1 MQLYSSTKACTY
13 QGYTTNVIWSL
24 NVFIAQDQSTSTIR
38 PTTPPQL
45 CFCTNFLGFNV
56 IGWPLWFNE
65 SGSYSVPFLHFDV
78 AFGVCHFQSYYK
90 LQDNQVYHLF
100 ILGFIQNELF
110 VLERTIYKC
119 ITLITSLSN
128 LVRNTLRLSISRYLS
143 CPSKWRVQ
151 QQTQKCYV
159 EKAKRTVRVLIIDH
173 LKSLRIYLT

>member
-128 LVRNTLRLSISRYLS
+128 LVRNFPSLDIFPVLLNGESNNKLKNAMLKKQNELSEYLLLTTLS
-143 CPSKWRVQ
+143 P
-151 QQTQKCYV
+151 
-159 EKAKRTVRVLIIDH
+159 
-173 LKSLRIYLT
+173 